1 MTALEQAAA
10 NFCAQLVDAHQQH
23 TSGLADVRAV
33 AREAAS
39 QFTVAQLGIGSLGTQ
54 LDASEKRVMRCVDR
68 LERKVD
74 ALLRAATLNPEDF
87 KDG

>member
-10 NFCAQLVDAHQQH
+10 NFCAQVVDAHQQH

-54 LDASEKRVMRCVDR
+54 LDASEARVMRCVDR
-68 LERKVD
+68 LERKMN
-74 ALLRAATLNPEDF
+74 ALLRVAQLNP
-87 KDG
+87 KDYDDE